1 MIDISIEIH
10 VSIRNI
16 KISLFLSDIV
26 YSKNINTIHPPLDK
40 WYATLCTLFFCT
52 DTNIFNFY
60 IRSELISFQLFRLF
74 HSSKLLW
81 TAGPII
87 CCKNNRLITST
98 VTQSWWSVQDQC
110 GNTFPFANVN
120 FVDRNANWLQIVGI
134 LVWRKFYRSK
144 LNFLK
149 MKVRLTTVPF
159 RFFSG

>member
-98 VTQSWWSVQDQC
+98 V
-110 GNTFPFANVN
+110 
-120 FVDRNANWLQIVGI
+120 
-134 LVWRKFYRSK
+134 LVKCARSMRKHISICKRKFCWQKCKLASNCRYSGLEEILSK
-144 LNFLK
+144 
-149 MKVRLTTVPF
+149 
-159 RFFSG
+159 